1 MRTISLEQLE
11 EFKKH
16 PAYRVIA
23 DARRPD
29 HTALRRD
36 AEQFARWIARQHK
49 KERCTAKVA
58 TA

>member
-16 PAYRVIA
+16 PAYRVIS

-49 KERCTAKVA
+49 KERRTAKVI